1 MKSYRSILMSALMC
15 LASTPAFAQAKAPT
29 AQKVK
34 TLNACAAD
42 KLAFG
47 SGTPR
52 GTYGQMSASL
62 AAMCS
67 MICEVQETQGGYD
80 NITQMVNEKF
90 DSGIVQADLIEFL
103 NRTEPDIRKKLRSL
117 FALHG
122 SSMHMF
128 VSLKG
133 VPVAGVKKEPVPI
146 WKGGGT
152 KDVPT
157 MTMVVVEK
165 LSDLK
170 GKRIAAWSS
179 AYVTANIVSERLKL
193 DWDVVEVKTRGDG
206 LKMVQDGQ
214 AWMFMAAGGKP
225 VEWIDEVKADQLTM
239 LNLDPGDIAKIGAPY
254 YPVKVTYRNLKVNGW
269 NTITVRNEVL
279 VRNITTG
286 PLAALIP
293 AFKKCMVDNLDAIKS
308 QRDKHAS
315 WSDVEDLGATTWLPY
330 AGAVSAASTTR
341 VKKK

>member
-1 MKSYRSILMSALMC
+1 MKHYHSIPLSALVC
-15 LASTPAFAQAKAPT
+15 FVSTVAIAQAQAP
-29 AQKVK
+29 AAPRVK

-52 GTYGQMSASL
+52 GTYGQMSSSL
-62 AAMCS
+62 AALCP

-103 NRTEPDIRKKLRSL
+103 NRTEPDIKKKLRSL

-128 VSLKG
+128 ISLKG
-133 VPVAGVKKEPVPI
+133 VPVAGVKKESVPI
-146 WKGGGT
+146 WKGGGS

-157 MTMVVVEK
+157 TSMVVVEK

-170 GKRIAAWSS
+170 GKKIAAWSS
-179 AYVTANIVSERLKL
+179 AYVSAHIVSERLKL
-193 DWDVVEVKTRGDG
+193 DWDVVEVKTRAEG

-225 VEWIDEVKADQLTM
+225 VEWIDEVRADQLTL
-239 LNLDPGDIAKIGAPY
+239 LNLDPGEITKLGGPY
-254 YPVKVTYRNLKVNGW
+254 YPVKVTYRHLKVNGW
-269 NTITVRNEVL
+269 NTISVRNEVL

-293 AFKKCMVDNLDAIKS
+293 TFKKCVADNLDVIKS
-308 QRDKHAS
+308 QRDKHPS

-330 AGAVSAASTTR
+330 TGGVSAAATTR
-341 VKKK
+341 ANKK